1 VGGSVEKGWVLPEGE
16 SRKVEAMT
24 YTFKLAR
31 RLAIS
36 QKLAMLTALA
46 LLAACMGDTT
56 APEPGSTSS
65 SDRPIALQVSP
76 QSVTVE
82 TGQRVQFRGH
92 TQTASRRTS
101 VPIAVTWVA
110 SGGTIL
116 SDGMFSS
123 AIAGTFKVIGRGR
136 GHKQTDTSVVVVVP
150 PPTDLVRIAVAPDP
164 VAVDAGGTRTFTATG
179 YLSDGSTSAIGVNWS
194 ATGGEVDPAGVY
206 VAGLAGGSYRVVAT
220 NTSGTLADTADVTI
234 NPPAPTLASVILS
247 PVSVSLTL
255 GGSKQFHAYGR
266 TSAGDSVAVAV
277 AFSATGG
284 TITSNGLYTAGQ
296 TTGTFKV
303 IATSN
308 GLSDTAVVTLT
319 SALASGSAVGIPF
332 GPYNGWSETT
342 TLQANSGSFTLS
354 MDGYTASTLVARI
367 AAARTMKRKL
377 VLSMTGGAH
386 ENYLTNG
393 VFDRAKW
400 EAKQDSY
407 NTAEIRAAVA
417 AAVADGTVI
426 GESVMDE
433 PNVSGLGDGN
443 TWGPVGTMTKARV
456 DSLCGYVQQMFP
468 TLPVGVAHR
477 HDVFE
482 PSKSYRVCDFIL
494 TQYSARA
501 GSVTTFRDGA
511 LQMAARD
518 GHAIMFAM
526 NLLNGGTQ
534 DLDGTW
540 DCTGTGGL
548 GSRSPNCRMT
558 SQQVRDW
565 GITLGSAGC
574 GMVMWRYDAAFMS
587 NPDNLQAFKDV
598 ATRLATLPGKSCRTA

>member
-1 VGGSVEKGWVLPEGE
+1 
-16 SRKVEAMT
+16 MT

-31 RLAIS
+31 RLAVS
-36 QKLAMLTALA
+36 PKLAMLAALA
-46 LLAACMGDTT
+46 LLAGCMGDTT
-56 APEPGSTSS
+56 GPEAGTTSS
-65 SDRPIALQVSP
+65 SDTPAALQVSP
-76 QSVTVE
+76 QSVTIE

-92 TQTASRRTS
+92 TRTASRRTS
-101 VPIAVTWVA
+101 VPIAVTWEA
-110 SGGTIL
+110 NGGTIL
-116 SDGMFSS
+116 ADGLFSS
-123 AIAGTFKVIGRGR
+123 ASVGTFKVIGRGR

-150 PPTDLVRIAVAPDP
+150 PPPDLVRIAVAPDP
-164 VAVDAGGTRTFTATG
+164 VSVDAGGTRTFTATG
-179 YLSDGSTSAIGVNWS
+179 YLGDGSTAAVGVIWS

-206 VAGLAGGSYRVVAT
+206 LAGPAGGSYRVIAT
-220 NTSGTLADTADVTI
+220 HTSGTLADTANVTI
-234 NPPAPTLASVILS
+234 NPPAPAVPTLSGVILS
-247 PVSVSLTL
+247 PASASLTL
-255 GGSKQFHAYGR
+255 GRTKQFLAYGR

-277 AFSATGG
+277 VFSATGG
-284 TITSNGLYTAGQ
+284 TITPNGLYTAGQ
-296 TTGTFKV
+296 TTGSFKI

-308 GLSDTAVVTLT
+308 GVSDTAVVTLT
-319 SALASGSAVGIPF
+319 PALASGGAVGIPF

-354 MDGYTASTLVARI
+354 MDGYTASTLVDRI
-367 AAARTMKRKL
+367 AAARTMKRRL
-377 VLSMTGGAH
+377 VLAMTGGAH

-400 EAKQDSY
+400 KAKQDTY
-407 NTAEIRAAVA
+407 NTPEIRAAVA

-443 TWGPVGTMTKARV
+443 SWGPVGTMTKARV

-482 PSKSYRVCDFIL
+482 PTKSYRVCDFIL
-494 TQYSARA
+494 TQYSERA
-501 GSVTTFRDGA
+501 GSVTAFRDGA

-526 NLLNGGTQ
+526 NLLNGGKQ

-558 SQQVRDW
+558 AQQVHDW

-574 GMVMWRYDAAFMS
+574 GMVTWRYDAAFMANS
-587 NPDNLQAFKDV
+587 DNLQSFKDV
-598 ATRLATLPGKSCRTA
+598 ATRLATLPGKSCRTS